1 MANIHRIFVTGGTGY
16 IGSRLIPVLQAQRHE
31 VVALAR
37 EKSKGKLPPGC
48 TPVVG
53 NALDGE
59 SYLRFAEGVD
69 TFIQLV
75 GVSHPSP
82 AKARE
87 FTEID
92 LKAGLAAVR
101 VASQTGVDHFIYM
114 SVAQPAPV
122 MRTYAK
128 VRAEC
133 EQAISNS
140 GLNATVVRPW
150 YVLGPG
156 HLWPYL
162 LVPFYKVAELVPQTR
177 DGARRLGLLTIREL
191 VGALVRVVDEPP
203 KGIRLLNVTDVRQL
217 GREEVKPRAIPQ
229 G

>member
-1 MANIHRIFVTGGTGY
+1 MANVHRIFVTGGTGY
-16 IGSRLIPVLQAQRHE
+16 VGSRLIPALHARGHE

-59 SYLRFAEGVD
+59 AYFRFAEGAD

-87 FTEID
+87 FIEID
-92 LKAGLAAVR
+92 LKVGLEAVR
-101 VASQTGVDHFIYM
+101 VARQAGIGHFIYM
-114 SVAQPAPV
+114 SVAHPAPAMHAYV
-122 MRTYAK
+122 K
-128 VRAEC
+128 VRTEC
-133 EQAISNS
+133 EQVIADS
-140 GLNATVVRPW
+140 GLNATIVRPW

-162 LVPFYKVAELVPQTR
+162 LVPFYKIAELIPQTR
-177 DGARRLGLLTIREL
+177 DGALRLGLVTIREL
-191 VGALVRVVDEPP
+191 IRALVCVVDEPA
-203 KGIRLLNVTDVRQL
+203 KGIRLVSVADVRRL
-217 GREEVKPRAIPQ
+217 GGA
-229 G
+229 